1 MQQQARDMEPKK
13 VAQSTEA
20 ALTAASAREPELASR
35 ALARIQQCIEKAE
48 DQRHRISASGALTD
62 EQEAEIRD
70 SFNVQIK
77 AEIAKILAPLHPAD
91 IAYILEALPTDD
103 RLMVWD
109 LVRNNQDGDV
119 LVEVNDGVRETLI
132 DAMDREELVDAME
145 TLDTDEIADLVEDL
159 PPDVVAEVQ
168 EGLTTKERAQLRAA
182 MSYPE
187 ESVGARMDFEIVSV
201 REESSLEAVFRY
213 LRGFD
218 ELPELTDMIFVVD
231 RNQKLKGALPV
242 SKILISDPE
251 RSVRELM
258 KGDVL
263 TLNPLDD
270 ATDAAQAFERYD
282 LVSAPVVDETG
293 RLVGR
298 LTVDEVMDVI
308 RESSD
313 EDAYAAVGLSD
324 EQDLFGSVWEAAKS
338 RWIWLGVNLCTAFV
352 ASRVISC
359 FEGTISRV
367 VALAALLP
375 IAANIAGNTG
385 NQTLTLLVRSIAM
398 GQVTDS
404 NTIDLFKK
412 ELCVAIING
421 LLWGAVAGLGAWLLY
436 YDSDFG
442 MKLGLV
448 MFLAMMLNIIVGA
461 LVGLIVPLTLKKFD
475 KDPAMGSSVLLTFIT
490 DSGGFLIFLGLAGIF
505 F

>member
-1 MQQQARDMEPKK
+1 MPSDNRIVLP
-13 VAQSTEA
+13 A
-20 ALTAASAREPELASR
+20 ATTTAKPAVVAREPELASR
-35 ALARIQQCIEKAE
+35 ALARIQQCIEKSE
-48 DQRHRISASGALTD
+48 DNRRTISSTGALTE
-62 EQEAEIRD
+62 EQEQRIRD
-70 SFNVQIK
+70 SLALQVK
-77 AEIAKILAPLHPAD
+77 AEISKILEPLHPAD

-103 RLMVWD
+103 RMIVWD
-109 LVRNNQDGDV
+109 LVKSNQDGDV

-187 ESVGARMDFEIVSV
+187 DSVGARMDFEIVSV
-201 REESSLEAVFRY
+201 REEANLEMVLRY
-213 LRGFD
+213 LRSFE
-218 ELPELTDMIFVVD
+218 ELPELTDTIFVVD
-231 RNQKLKGALPV
+231 RQQKLKGILPLA
-242 SKILISDPE
+242 KIIVSDPE
-251 RSVRELM
+251 RTVKELM
-258 KGDVL
+258 RGDAL
-263 TLNPLDD
+263 TLNPLDE

-308 RESSD
+308 RESGD
-313 EDAYAAVGLSD
+313 EDAFAAVGLDD

-338 RWIWLGVNLCTAFV
+338 RWIWLGVNLCTAFF

-367 VALAALLP
+367 VALATLLP
-375 IAANIAGNTG
+375 IVAGIAGNTG
-385 NQTLTLLVRSIAM
+385 NKTLTLLVRSLEM
-398 GQVTDS
+398 GQLTSS
-404 NTIDLFKK
+404 NRSDLFKK

-421 LLWGAVAGLGAWLLY
+421 VIWGLIAGGFAWLLY
-436 YDSDFG
+436 ADSDMG

-461 LVGLIVPLTLKKFD
+461 LVGLIVPLTLKRLGR
-475 KDPAMGSSVLLTFIT
+475 DPAMGSSVLLTFIT
-490 DSGGFLIFLGLAGIF
+490 DSGGFLIFLGLATAF
-505 F
+505 FA

>member
-1 MQQQARDMEPKK
+1 MPSDNRLVLP
-13 VAQSTEA
+13 
-20 ALTAASAREPELASR
+20 TATTTAKPAVSAREPELASR
-35 ALARIQQCIEKAE
+35 ALAQIQQCIEKSE
-48 DQRHRISASGALTD
+48 DNRRTIASTGALTD
-62 EQEAEIRD
+62 EQEQRIRD
-70 SFNVQIK
+70 SFALQVK
-77 AEIAKILAPLHPAD
+77 AEISKILEPLHPAD

-103 RLMVWD
+103 RMIVWD
-109 LVRNNQDGDV
+109 LVKSNQDGDV

-187 ESVGARMDFEIVSV
+187 DSVGARMDFEIVSV
-201 REESSLEAVFRY
+201 REEANLEMVLRY
-213 LRGFD
+213 LRSFE
-218 ELPELTDMIFVVD
+218 ELPELTDTIFVVD
-231 RNQKLKGALPV
+231 RQQKLKGILPLA
-242 SKILISDPE
+242 KIIVSDPE
-251 RSVRELM
+251 RTVKELM
-258 KGDVL
+258 RGDAL

-313 EDAYAAVGLSD
+313 EDAFAAVGLDD

-338 RWIWLGVNLCTAFV
+338 RWIWLGVNLCTAFF

-367 VALAALLP
+367 VALATLLP
-375 IAANIAGNTG
+375 IVAGIAGNTG
-385 NQTLTLLVRSIAM
+385 NQTLTLLVRSLAM
-398 GQVTDS
+398 GQVTSS
-404 NTIDLFKK
+404 NRSDLFKK

-421 LLWGAVAGLGAWLLY
+421 IIWGLIAGGFAWLLY
-436 YDSDFG
+436 ADSDMG
-442 MKLGLV
+442 MKLGIV

-461 LVGLIVPLTLKKFD
+461 LVGLIVPLTLKRLGR
-475 KDPAMGSSVLLTFIT
+475 DPALGSSVLLTFIT
-490 DSGGFLIFLGLAGIF
+490 DSGGFLIFLGLATAF
-505 F
+505 FA